1 MDVQMHLEIHITVLN
16 IGMLV
21 NQARTPTRERC
32 LKDEETFSLQAFVFL
47 GAKQSTQ

>member
-1 MDVQMHLEIHITVLN
+1 MDVQMHLKIHNIVLN
-16 IGMLV
+16 MGMLA